1 MYYSEWFEEDE
12 ICQQALI
19 KAHPR
24 RLFHVSLFDWI
35 VLEELRRLLRSS
47 YENATPNLCWVSCAI
62 NKGGFFGDCIRRRSR
77 HTFASLWG
85 ACLRVASLWRTNSRG
100 DSCFPGVHHSSV
112 CRGLLFCV
120 RKAYIFQEFDEGPLP
135 TCVGW
140 IFQNVHLWKVSAA
153 VAPQSKNLARRPLCH
168 KVNLQSCVARRPLC
182 HKVNLPRC
190 EARRRRFIMT
200 CDIFGTGQTNI
211 LGLCYLFGKT
221 YKQPTVAPLKSLKST
236 HSTKL
241 LHLLRR
247 TIRYH

>member
-1 MYYSEWFEEDE
+1 MEAFCSFFWRGLWCWRETRF
-12 ICQQALI
+12 CVRGTRTQPLI
-19 KAHPR
+19 FVGCSVHYG
-24 RLFHVSLFDWI
+24 VS
-35 VLEELRRLLRSS
+35 R
-47 YENATPNLCWVSCAI
+47 AI
-62 NKGGFFGDCIRRRSR
+62 NKGGFSRSSSTHICLALRRLLIRVSSAFIFQTFSEDCY
-77 HTFASLWG
+77 SLFVNR
-85 ACLRVASLWRTNSRG
+85 LY
-100 DSCFPGVHHSSV
+100 FKSV
-112 CRGLLFCV
+112 LNL
-120 RKAYIFQEFDEGPLP
+120 RKAYIFKSLLKVYYQSVFAEPFK
-135 TCVGW
+135 TSM
-140 IFQNVHLWKVSAA
+140 FQKFW
-153 VAPQSKNLARRPLCH
+153 RPLCH
-168 KVNLQSCVARRPLC
+168 KVNLESCAARRRLC